1 MNMLTLTI
9 KAARALLWL
18 VYAWLA
24 ITIVLLFLAF
34 LLQLL
39 GADPSA
45 GFVEFVYRSTQRA
58 MAPFRGMFDSV
69 TLSDESVLDVSI
81 LFAIIVY
88 SFVALGINLALD
100 WVTHRLRLREYRESV
115 AAPASPTASRTVQ
128 LAGAGEV
135 SATAAFTGAGT
146 GTYIDLSVI
155 NLEPTRQYAV
165 WIENATGGRLTVGNL
180 QPAVGRPVRMTMT
193 TPLRIED
200 ASMFG
205 ITMLGMPGEAGTDVL
220 MARL

>member
-1 MNMLTLTI
+1 MATAGSTHSGWLTVG
-9 KAARALLWL
+9 KVAKVLLWL

-115 AAPASPTASRTVQ
+115 AAPASPISNPGSPCASSSGR
-128 LAGAGEV
+128 
-135 SATAAFTGAGT
+135 
-146 GTYIDLSVI
+146 
-155 NLEPTRQYAV
+155 NPTCRR
-165 WIENATGGRLTVGNL
+165 NATTWWVC
-180 QPAVGRPVRMTMT
+180 
-193 TPLRIED
+193 
-200 ASMFG
+200 
-205 ITMLGMPGEAGTDVL
+205 
-220 MARL
+220 